1 MWRRSLNIEIQWDK
15 IAMKERMLP
24 GLLPEL
30 PQIPNWQDFRDRF
43 INRLSI
49 TTDSNEYQ
57 ELQKNEI
64 FKWYGISKIGTSYF
78 YYQNVNDMVIVR
90 DITTSIQAQKNLL
103 FISIYLLVFFGILS
117 YILSIYFVKT
127 SLRKLDD
134 LVKYVKWL
142 NLNNLDKKFEII
154 GREDDEI
161 NILANKINA
170 VTDRINQQTLA
181 LKDFISNASHEL
193 KTPLMSINSEIDYS
207 LKAKKYKE
215 WMENVKSEI
224 GNINNLLDELV
235 LISKLDSG
243 TELNKTDK
251 DVSQVV
257 VSVSNMIEKKY
268 KDKWLKL
275 NMKLDKAEKKV
286 HNSSFEIIAK
296 NLIENAF
303 KYTEKWT
310 IKITL
315 NENEFSVK
323 DSWIWISKENIEKIW
338 DRFWQEDGSKTD
350 TTSFGLG
357 LYLVKLLVEKHWR
370 NIQVNSTKWKWSE
383 FKVLW

>member
-15 IAMKERMLP
+15 IAMKERMFP
-24 GLLPEL
+24 GLPDL
-30 PQIPNWQDFRDRF
+30 PQIPNWQDFREKF

-49 TTDSNEYQ
+49 TTDSQEYQ

-64 FKWYGISKIGTSYF
+64 FKWYGISKLGSAYF
-78 YYQNVNDMVIVR
+78 YYQNVNDMVIVK

-117 YILSIYFVKT
+117 YILSIYFVRT

-275 NMKLDKAEKKV
+275 NMKLDKVEKKV

-323 DSWIWISKENIEKIW
+323 DSWIWISKENIDKIW
-338 DRFWQEDGSKTD
+338 DRFWQEDSSKTD

-383 FKVLW
+383 FKILW

>member
-15 IAMKERMLP
+15 IAMKERMFP
-24 GLLPEL
+24 GLPDL
-30 PQIPNWQDFRDRF
+30 PQIPNWQDFREKF

-64 FKWYGISKIGTSYF
+64 FKWYGISKLGTSYF

-161 NILANKINA
+161 NILASKINA

-251 DVSQVV
+251 NVSQVV

-275 NMKLDKAEKKV
+275 SMKLDKVEKKV

-338 DRFWQEDGSKTD
+338 DRFWQEDSSKTD

-357 LYLVKLLVEKHWR
+357 LYLVKLLVKKHWR
-370 NIQVNSTKWKWSE
+370 DIQVNSTKWKWSE
-383 FKVLW
+383 FKILW